1 MQKYFQVIKML
12 KRKIYEELKNWRKNK
27 KNECLLVKGARQTG
41 KTFIIDLFGRTEY
54 KSYIKINFIENPELI
69 SLFDGD
75 LSAVEIKKRL
85 SLSFQNLSF
94 INGNTLLFLDEI
106 QMCPNARTALKFLAL
121 DNSIDVIASGSLLG
135 IHYKN
140 ITSVPVGYEK
150 QITMYGISFEEF
162 LWANGYNEDKLKE
175 LFRYY
180 EKKDKIPEIIHTN
193 MMKLLKE
200 YMVVGGMPAVV
211 QAYIT
216 NYNFGEVQT
225 LQENIL
231 ASYMDDILKYASTYE
246 KPKVRNCYLSIP
258 RQLAKENTKFQ
269 FSVVEKKA
277 TARKFENSMEWLR
290 DAGFVYLCNAVST
303 PSFPLKAYEKE
314 GFYRAYMA
322 DIGLLIALYG
332 FDMKKAIIDDS
343 LSGAAKGGIYENLVE
358 IMLINKGWKPNYYL
372 SEDGSKEIEF
382 LISKDASVI
391 PIEVKANRGSTNSL
405 NYFLRDEK
413 INYGIKLSAGNIG
426 FQDKKLSL
434 PLYMAMFI

>member
-1 MQKYFQVIKML
+1 ML

-54 KSYIKINFIENPELI
+54 KSYIKINFIENPEFI
-69 SLFDGD
+69 SIFDGV
-75 LSAVEIKKRL
+75 LSALEIKKRL
-85 SLSFQNLSF
+85 SLTFQNVSF
-94 INGNTLLFLDEI
+94 INGSTLLFLDEI
-106 QMCPNARTALKFLAL
+106 QMCPNARTALKFLAM
-121 DNSIDVIASGSLLG
+121 DESIDVIASGSLLG
-135 IHYKN
+135 IQYKN

-150 QITMYGISFEEF
+150 QLTMYGISFEEF
-162 LWANGYNEDKLKE
+162 LWANGYNEDKIKALYS
-175 LFRYY
+175 YY
-180 EKKDKIPEIIHTN
+180 EKKENIPEIIHKN
-193 MMKLLKE
+193 MLKLLRE

-216 NYNFGEVQT
+216 NYNFSEVQT

-246 KPKVRNCYLSIP
+246 KPKIRNCYLSIP

-277 TARKFENSMEWLR
+277 SARKFENSMEWLR
-290 DAGFVYLCNAVST
+290 DAGLIYWCNAVSV

-314 GFYRAYMA
+314 SFYRAYMA

-332 FDMKKAIIDDS
+332 FDMKKAIIDNTLIGS
-343 LSGAAKGGIYENLVE
+343 TKGGIYENLVE
-358 IMLINKGWKPNYYL
+358 IMLTNNGWKPNYYL

-382 LISKDASVI
+382 IISKEGSLL
-391 PIEVKANRGSTNSL
+391 PIEVKASRGSTTSL
-405 NYFLRDEK
+405 NSILKDDK

-426 FQDKKLSL
+426 FEDKKLSL

>member
-1 MQKYFQVIKML
+1 ML
-12 KRKIYEELKNWRKNK
+12 RRKIYEELRNWRKNK

-41 KTFIIDLFGRTEY
+41 KTFIIDLFGKTEY
-54 KSYIKINFIENPELI
+54 KSYIRINFIENPELT

-75 LSAVEIKKRL
+75 LSAFEIKKRL
-85 SLSFQNLSF
+85 SLTFKEFSF
-94 INGNTLLFLDEI
+94 IQNNTLLFIDEI
-106 QMCPNARTALKFLAL
+106 QMCPNARTALKFLAI

-150 QITMYGISFEEF
+150 QIVMYGISFEEF
-162 LWANGYNEDKLKE
+162 LWANGYNKEKLDE
-175 LFRYY
+175 LYY
-180 EKKDKIPEIIHTN
+180 YFEKQEKIPEIIHNN
-193 MMKLLKE
+193 MMKLLRE

-216 NYNFGEVQT
+216 NYNFGEIQT

-231 ASYMDDILKYASTYE
+231 ASYMDDILKYAATYE
-246 KPKVRNCYLSIP
+246 KPKIRNCYLSIP

-290 DAGFVYLCNAVST
+290 DAGLVYLCNAVST
-303 PSFPLKAYEKE
+303 TSFPLKAYEKN

-322 DIGLLIALYG
+322 DLGLLIALYG
-332 FDMKKAIIDDS
+332 FDMKKAIIENS

-358 IMLINKGWKPNYYL
+358 NMLINNGYKPNYYI
-372 SEDGSKEIEF
+372 SNDGSKEVEF
-382 LISKDASVI
+382 LISKEASVI
-391 PIEVKANRGSTNSL
+391 PIEVKANRGSTTSL
-405 NYFLRDEK
+405 NYFLKDEK

-434 PLYMAMFI
+434 PLYMTMFI